1 MDKLDFLNKYR
12 DNVELVSINDVDSFI
27 TNEWKNVFKE
37 ETQNKRVK
45 NTVSIWKKHCEKE
58 LRNTINYLSE
68 HLIDV
73 SLIKTSYGISVIYEL
88 IMMDGSIDYYEG
100 LLPIHD
106 YENELFIWNSIP
118 ESLKSFYSFVH
129 NGFNYYAGQ
138 NMGIL
143 PVQKVTCMNDYDWG
157 IIEDLKLDILF
168 SMKSTYI
175 FFETGMGG
183 YVLLDM
189 QNYGDE
195 NSIVWFSRKK
205 PIYNKNF
212 WDIVDEWIV
221 MGFN

>member
-45 NTVSIWKKHCEKE
+45 NTISIWKKHCEKE

-106 YENELFIWNSIP
+106 YEKELFIWNSIP
-118 ESLKSFYSFVH
+118 ESLKSFYLSLIH
-129 NGFNYYAGQ
+129 
-138 NMGIL
+138 I
-143 PVQKVTCMNDYDWG
+143 
-157 IIEDLKLDILF
+157 
-168 SMKSTYI
+168 
-175 FFETGMGG
+175 
-183 YVLLDM
+183 
-189 QNYGDE
+189 
-195 NSIVWFSRKK
+195 
-205 PIYNKNF
+205 
-212 WDIVDEWIV
+212 
-221 MGFN
+221 